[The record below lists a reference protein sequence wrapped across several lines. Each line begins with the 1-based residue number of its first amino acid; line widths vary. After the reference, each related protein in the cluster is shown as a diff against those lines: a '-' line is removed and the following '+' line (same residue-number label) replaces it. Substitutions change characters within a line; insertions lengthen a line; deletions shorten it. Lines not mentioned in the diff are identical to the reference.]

1 MIIECEIC
9 GSSTLMDKPP
19 LNNICPICLTI
30 GSLFIQT
37 KPTKEQLDELDKLF
51 SKENCDD

>member
-9 GSSTLMDKPP
+9 GSYAEMDKPP
-19 LNNICPICLTI
+19 LKNICPVCCSI

-37 KPTKEQLDELDKLF
+37 NQQRKQKDGADNE
-51 SKENCDD
+51 